1 MDLDNLTTVTCYVN
15 DSVECKNLRQ
25 NWQGLT
31 MPKRTGL
38 ELGVILMS
46 WKIESKISDIE
57 FKKDKQTSTKLSDQL
72 CIHSQRKEKLQ
83 KLQVYLNNPYHKL

>member
-1 MDLDNLTTVTCYVN
+1 MDLDNLTTVICYVN

-57 FKKDKQTSTKLSDQL
+57 FKKGQTNKYKT
-72 CIHSQRKEKLQ
+72 E
-83 KLQVYLNNPYHKL
+83 